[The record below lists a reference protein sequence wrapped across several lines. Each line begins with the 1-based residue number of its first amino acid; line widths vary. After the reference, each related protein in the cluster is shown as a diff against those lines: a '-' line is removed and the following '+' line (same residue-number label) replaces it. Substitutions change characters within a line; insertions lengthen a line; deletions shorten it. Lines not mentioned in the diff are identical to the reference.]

1 MGLWQTRH
9 ERAGS
14 RLAGDRRAGP
24 RRAYRCQVL
33 TARAGLWRPRHHW
46 AMLRRA
52 PPIER
57 VIFLRPSAER
67 AAFPS
72 FRAYLREK
80 RLETAR
86 SAADDDSCA
95 WKRPARRPPREPLLG
110 NDPLDGWRPLLLLEI
125 DPLGSLPRRPAM
137 SDSLPA
143 LRSGSQC
150 PLMGSPGSTSPTIST
165 PGLTRADLA
174 SERRPDLA
182 SDFRSGV
189 VRSISST
196 NDAPESS
203 GRPRQRLSPRA
214 CQRTPPRPPPTATGI
229 NRRASQERRRLST
242 SPLPL
247 WGR

>member
-1 MGLWQTRH
+1 MF
-9 ERAGS
+9 
-14 RLAGDRRAGP
+14 
-24 RRAYRCQVL
+24 
-33 TARAGLWRPRHHW
+33 
-46 AMLRRA
+46 RRA
-52 PPIER
+52 PPSSGS
-57 VIFLRPSAER
+57 FSCDRP
-67 AAFPS
+67 PS
-72 FRAYLREK
+72 GLFSRLFVLICGK
-80 RLETAR
+80 R
-86 SAADDDSCA
+86 D

-110 NDPLDGWRPLLLLEI
+110 SDPLDGWRPLLLLEI

-214 CQRTPPRPPPTATGI
+214 CQRRPRQRMPPRPCQRMPPRPPPTAIGT
-229 NRRASQERRRLST
+229 NRRAS
-242 SPLPL
+242 
-247 WGR
+247 